1 MSDDEIWALQRGGH
15 DYRKLYAAYKSATE
29 HKGQPTLIIA
39 KTIKGWT
46 LGSHFE
52 GRNATHQMKKLTL
65 EDLKKFRDTLY
76 LDIPDSKLDEKY
88 PPYYHPGKD
97 DAVIQY
103 MHERRKQL
111 GGYLPER
118 RITNKPLILP
128 GQDAYDLR
136 KSLQANKQL
145 QQLWHL

>member
-39 KTIKGWT
+39 KTINGWT

-52 GRNATHQMKKLTL
+52 GRNATHQMKKLTV
-65 EDLKKFRDTLY
+65 EDLKKFRDTLH

-88 PPYYHPGKD
+88 PP
-97 DAVIQY
+97 
-103 MHERRKQL
+103 
-111 GGYLPER
+111 
-118 RITNKPLILP
+118 
-128 GQDAYDLR
+128 
-136 KSLQANKQL
+136 
-145 QQLWHL
+145 